1 MKKILTIIC
10 FFVINNTVFSQINVP
25 NFIRFYQDSFY
36 YVGYNNQLFECNRPG
51 KVYRNITDLCYIDNN
66 GYLRIDYKISNASFY
81 ITIKEV
87 PHYLILA
94 PRQLFVLMSDERIRV
109 TNSIPDYLFPNIF
122 IDSVSSNTFLIEN
135 NLEYS
140 PQNFLKRFFRT
151 DRGFPYE
158 YWSRALPLAIS
169 QEQMNTFEMEIT
181 FQNDVEGILL
191 LNGFVD
197 FSRPHLYNNN
207 RRIRELKIIDKNNGF
222 EQNYSIE
229 DRIEFQELI
238 FPKSTN
244 GIVIKIISYYEGNRY
259 TDICCSSIIPIYN
272 AAMFGQARLEPD
284 PDYNSFIKEMF
295 ENYRE
300 IQ

>member
-25 NFIRFYQDSFY
+25 NFIRFYQDDCY
-36 YVGYNNQLFECNRPG
+36 YVGYNNQLFECNIFRRI
-51 KVYRNITDLCYIDNN
+51 YRNITDLCYIDNN
-66 GYLRIDYKISNASFY
+66 GYLRIDYKISNASFHT
-81 ITIKEV
+81 TIREV
-87 PHYLILA
+87 PYYLILA
-94 PRQLFVLMSDERIRV
+94 PRQLFVLMSDQRIGV
-109 TNSIPDYLFPNIF
+109 TNLIPDYLFPNIF
-122 IDSVSSNTFLIEN
+122 IDSISSNSFLIEN
-135 NLEYS
+135 SLEYS

-151 DRGFPYE
+151 DMGFPYE

-169 QEQMNTFEMEIT
+169 QEQMSTFEMEIT

-222 EQNYSIE
+222 EQNYFIE

-238 FPKSTN
+238 FPKLTN

-272 AAMFGQARLEPD
+272 AAMFSQARLSFV
-284 PDYNSFIKEMF
+284 PDYDSFIKEMF